1 MILDDIISHILSDTA
16 SNLKERKQIFVNIN
30 SKKILKKVLT
40 KELRY
45 DNIHIVARLVG
56 QGVKTSPSHGENR
69 SSILLQAASSR
80 CGSVW

>member
-40 KELRY
+40 KRFLSDKIR
-45 DNIHIVARLVG
+45 
-56 QGVKTSPSHGENR
+56 KS
-69 SSILLQAASSR
+69 LQCDR
-80 CGSVW
+80 VNGL

>member
-40 KELRY
+40 KKFLSDKMRKSLRC
-45 DNIHIVARLVG
+45 DRVNGL
-56 QGVKTSPSHGENR
+56 
-69 SSILLQAASSR
+69 
-80 CGSVW
+80 

>member
-40 KELRY
+40 KKFLSDKIRKSLGC
-45 DNIHIVARLVG
+45 DRVNGL
-56 QGVKTSPSHGENR
+56 
-69 SSILLQAASSR
+69 
-80 CGSVW
+80 

>member
-40 KELRY
+40 KKFLGDKIRKSLRC
-45 DNIHIVARLVG
+45 DRVNGL
-56 QGVKTSPSHGENR
+56 
-69 SSILLQAASSR
+69 
-80 CGSVW
+80 